1 MFLKLKAYNHSM
13 FTSLLAQEFIQL
25 HKSYFFSNKNT
36 FKPLKLFTGIG
47 FPLWKVSILIFFKQ
61 MI

>member
-1 MFLKLKAYNHSM
+1 M

-36 FKPLKLFTGIG
+36 FKPMKVFTGIG
-47 FPLWKVSILIFFKQ
+47 SPLWEVSILMFLKQ

>member
-47 FPLWKVSILIFFKQ
+47 FPQKWAF
-61 MI
+61 